1 MRKIALLL
9 LTVGIAS
16 PVAAATLDRLLIES
30 TIEKHFDEVMACYEE
45 GLGRNAELAGKVT
58 MRIAIGSKGE
68 VPAASVAET
77 TLKDATVEACITKAV
92 KTWTFPKPKGKGL
105 VWAVYPFV
113 LKTK

>member
-1 MRKIALLL
+1 MKKIALLL
-9 LTVGIAS
+9 AVGGAA

-30 TIEKHFDEVMACYEE
+30 TIEKHFDEVMACYQE
-45 GLGRNAELAGKVT
+45 GLERNAELAGKVT

-77 TLKDATVEACITKAV
+77 TLKDAKVEECITKAV
-92 KTWTFPKPKGKGL
+92 KTWSFPKPKGKGL

-113 LKTK
+113 LKSK